1 MMRCIRSHKK
11 DFKKTVHVRS
21 ATTSVY
27 LRVKHTP
34 PRCGGFN
41 GSLDLLR
48 RRRKICHWS
57 MSGRLSSEF
66 VDRRYKQYY
75 HQMQIII
82 SSFQVIAEGGAAKTY
97 TSLALE
103 PNSCRFRCLRDAI
116 DSQVTRF
123 Q

>member
-1 MMRCIRSHKK
+1 MLAVIQGHK
-11 DFKKTVHVRS
+11 R
-21 ATTSVY
+21 
-27 LRVKHTP
+27 
-34 PRCGGFN
+34 
-41 GSLDLLR
+41 SLDVATIWQGQSRFFSVLMLAWGL
-48 RRRKICHWS
+48 IADIDIE
-57 MSGRLSSEF
+57 SEQYRWMGSARMDLY

-82 SSFQVIAEGGAAKTY
+82 SSLQVIAEGRAAKTY

-103 PNSCRFRCLRDAI
+103 TNSCRFRCLRDAI